1 MSSGLGKDIIL
12 EVTSVNCWQIS
23 TIWFAGNL
31 KLENFEAG
39 QVLLIFPSIFRVAGL
54 SSRNSELESA
64 NASLQKAMA
73 DRLREMEDRAAN
85 FRAEMARKVI
95 LKLLYR
101 QTCNCFV
108 MGENFQYKLRTQLNV
123 IR

>member
-1 MSSGLGKDIIL
+1 
-12 EVTSVNCWQIS
+12 
-23 TIWFAGNL
+23 L

-108 MGENFQYKLRTQLNV
+108 MGENYQYMLRTQLNELDKCS
-123 IR
+123 